1 MRAVMTWFLLH
12 NKIHEVHETSGLGNN
27 MYKVTL
33 FANLTLENSYCFIC
47 SMFES

>member
-27 MYKVTL
+27 MYKVTP
-33 FANLTLENSYCFIC
+33 FAHLILENNYCFVC